1 MAAEIRETAG
11 DLSAQA
17 APEAAHLG
25 RFWQAISDRPYAY
38 DLFNTLRML
47 DAAHP
52 GYPRLG
58 KAPRPIYEP
67 VRVGQMASV
76 IFAPSTI
83 AAVKPGYAG
92 APPRLRILSFGLFG
106 PNGPMPLSFTEYVH
120 ERETLHGDSTLSA
133 FADLFHHRFA
143 MLFYRAWA
151 DTQSTVSLD
160 KPGEDRFS
168 GYIASLLGYGLP
180 ALRNR
185 GAVADHARWH
195 QAGHLV
201 RPTRNPEGL
210 AKILA
215 DYFQTAASI
224 IEYTGQW
231 LTLAPE
237 QFTRLGM
244 QGPGGQLGVGAV
256 AGQSIWDRQHH
267 FTVRLGPMNLA
278 EYEALLP
285 GGSRLLQLL
294 DWVRTYIG
302 REFAWD
308 ANLVL
313 RADAVPQVRLGGKQR
328 LGWTSWLGQRPTGLD
343 AGDLVVDVER
353 LAAEQVAA

>member
-11 DLSAQA
+11 DLSAQP
-17 APEAAHLG
+17 APEATHLG
-25 RFWQAISDRPYAY
+25 RFWQAISDRPFAY
-38 DLFNTLRML
+38 DLFQALRIV

-52 GYPRLG
+52 DYPRLG
-58 KAPRPIYEP
+58 KAPRPLFEP
-67 VRVGQMASV
+67 VRVGQLPSV

-83 AAVKPGYAG
+83 AAVNPAYQGI
-92 APPRLRILSFGLFG
+92 PPRLRILSFGLFG
-106 PNGPMPLSFTEYVH
+106 PNGPMPLSLTEYVH
-120 ERETLHGDSTLSA
+120 ERETQHGDYTLSA
-133 FADLFHHRFA
+133 FADLFHHRFTL
-143 MLFYRAWA
+143 LFYRAWA
-151 DTQSTVSLD
+151 DAQATVSLD
-160 KPGEDRFS
+160 KNGEDRFS
-168 GYIASLLGYGLP
+168 TYIASLLGYGLP
-180 ALRNR
+180 AQHHR

-210 AKILA
+210 ARILA
-215 DYFQTAASI
+215 DFFQTTASI

-237 QFTRLGM
+237 QFTRLGLR
-244 QGPGGQLGVGAV
+244 GPGGQLGVGAV

-267 FTVRLGPMNLA
+267 FTVRLGPMSLTD
-278 EYEALLP
+278 YEALLP
-285 GGSRLLQLL
+285 GGSRMLQLL

-313 RADAVPQVRLGGKQR
+313 RADAVPRARLGGSQR
-328 LGWTSWLGQRPTGLD
+328 LGWTSWLGQRPAVRD
-343 AGDLVVDVER
+343 AEDLVVDVER